1 MAEKMEKK
9 MAPGWGEVE
18 VLGATFEPG
27 EPQKGGT
34 EGRWRNKFDSR
45 EERLKY
51 LRTAE
56 RYWYSKD
63 WFGSEKRKTP
73 A

>member
-1 MAEKMEKK
+1 MAEQKEK
-9 MAPGWGEVE
+9 AE
-18 VLGATFEPG
+18 VLGPTYEPG
-27 EPQKGGT
+27 KPEG
-34 EGRWRNKFDSR
+34 EEMGRWRQKLESR

-51 LRTAE
+51 LQTGE